1 MPRTEPARPR
11 PLRCAQADSDA
22 PESPGSA
29 GSSGTA
35 LWRSAQQSAA
45 PLDPDLAP
53 AHRRVTPTAALIG
66 GIIGEEEGAAFARA
80 AADKGQRLGQG
91 GRGGLSDCRKQRR
104 PPTRGKPKLPCP
116 AGAEQ
121 LMVPRFPGE
130 LLVDGGNGPSRG
142 LQ

>member
-11 PLRCAQADSDA
+11 RLRCAPSDSGG
-22 PESPGSA
+22 PGSPGSA

-53 AHRRVTPTAALIG
+53 AHRLVAPAAALIG

-80 AADKGQRLGQG
+80 AADKGQRLGQR
-91 GRGGLSDCRKQRR
+91 GRSGLSDC
-104 PPTRGKPKLPCP
+104 
-116 AGAEQ
+116 
-121 LMVPRFPGE
+121 
-130 LLVDGGNGPSRG
+130 
-142 LQ
+142 